1 MSISCPYKLYDRQTQ
16 PKSEEG
22 NKKFGNCYK
31 SIKDSGEGQREN
43 RVFFYL
49 KVKIKPQK
57 RVKEETINVS
67 QEYRATEG
75 KRETEGGKQTV

>member
-1 MSISCPYKLYDRQTQ
+1 MEKDREKT
-16 PKSEEG
+16 G
-22 NKKFGNCYK
+22 
-31 SIKDSGEGQREN
+31 
-43 RVFFYL
+43 VFFYL

>member
-1 MSISCPYKLYDRQTQ
+1 MSAALTNSTTDKHNQSMSTEI
-16 PKSEEG
+16 KSLETVM
-22 NKKFGNCYK
+22 NK
-31 SIKDSGEGQREN
+31 KDSGEGQREN
-43 RVFFYL
+43 KFFYL

-75 KRETEGGKQTV
+75 RRETPEG